1 MGKHIFVKFR
11 NAEEIKE
18 INDCSPQG
26 AGFIQTKFMVNYKQ
40 QSRKLTSD
48 SNTMQR
54 MEGLEIELIR
64 KTRLAVYTDK
74 PFKQKTNLLGEKQW
88 SLMGWILAWQLQ
100 SEIWFSWFRF
110 DFTWTSDSGL
120 SNSKKN
126 CVRKLYKEESYW
138 KFNRQ
143 PLD

>member
-54 MEGLEIELIR
+54 MEVLEIDLIR
-64 KTRLAVYTDK
+64 KTRLSVDMDK
-74 PFKQKTNLLGEKQW
+74 PFKQKTNLVGNLTK
-88 SLMGWILAWQLQ
+88 SL
-100 SEIWFSWFRF
+100 
-110 DFTWTSDSGL
+110 T
-120 SNSKKN
+120 
-126 CVRKLYKEESYW
+126 
-138 KFNRQ
+138 RQ
-143 PLD
+143 

>member
-1 MGKHIFVKFR
+1 MGKHIFEKFR

-54 MEGLEIELIR
+54 MVGLEIEDWLGKENIYQR
-64 KTRLAVYTDK
+64 KEYQGKRKNLTVIVLDKTTTTIILSFIKATIFALACII
-74 PFKQKTNLLGEKQW
+74 NLTQTW
-88 SLMGWILAWQLQ
+88 N
-100 SEIWFSWFRF
+100 IW
-110 DFTWTSDSGL
+110 
-120 SNSKKN
+120 
-126 CVRKLYKEESYW
+126 
-138 KFNRQ
+138 
-143 PLD
+143 